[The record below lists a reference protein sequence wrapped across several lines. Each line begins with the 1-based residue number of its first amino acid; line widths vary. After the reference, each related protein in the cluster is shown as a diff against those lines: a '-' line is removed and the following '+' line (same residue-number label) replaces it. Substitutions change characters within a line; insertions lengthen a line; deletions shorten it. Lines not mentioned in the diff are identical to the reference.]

1 MSVQEPPTAQ
11 KSHPLTRPMFFVA
24 GLFFVGV
31 GIVGY
36 ILPVMPGT
44 IFLIIAAACFAR
56 SSARLETW
64 LLNHPR
70 LGPSVKAWRTNGAI
84 PRRIKVVAITSMV
97 VSFGLLLFAHISPV
111 WMTAAGVVLL
121 ACAIFVG
128 TRPEGPKPVA

>member
-1 MSVQEPPTAQ
+1 
-11 KSHPLTRPMFFVA
+11 MFFVA
-24 GLFFVGV
+24 GLFFVAV

-56 SSARLETW
+56 SSARLERW
-64 LLNHPR
+64 LVNHPR

-84 PRRIKVVAITSMV
+84 PRPIKVVAITSMI
-97 VSFGLLLFAHISPV
+97 VSFGLLLLAHLSPV
-111 WMTAAGVVLL
+111 WMAGAGVLLL

-128 TRPEGPKPVA
+128 TRPEGPKAAG

>member
-1 MSVQEPPTAQ
+1 MSTPPPPEPP
-11 KSHPLTRPMFFVA
+11 KGHPLTRPMFFVA

-56 SSARLETW
+56 SSSRLETW
-64 LLNHPR
+64 LLNHPQ
-70 LGPSVKAWRTNGAI
+70 LGPSVKAWRANGAI

-97 VSFGLLLFAHISPV
+97 VSFGLLLFAHISPE

-121 ACAIFVG
+121 ACALFVA
-128 TRPEGPKPVA
+128 TRPEGPKAAS